1 MPEGAGEAGVETAVS
16 LLRDHDRLV
25 AFTGAGVSTESG
37 IPDFR
42 GPAGLW
48 ESFDPAELSIQA
60 LREDPERYWEHR
72 SAFEKAVDWSTVSPN
87 PAHDALARLEAVG
100 RLECI
105 ITQNVD
111 GLHQAAGAETVLEL
125 HGTRRKAHCIT
136 CREATSVSIL
146 EEQLATGDGPPRCE
160 SCGGLLKYATVA
172 FGERLPETTLRR
184 ARREAAAS
192 DGMIVIGSSLTVEPA
207 ASLPVTAVETG
218 GKLVIVNLQPT
229 DLDSMADVII
239 REPAGEAVPKVVDRL
254 LA

>member
-1 MPEGAGEAGVETAVS
+1 MAEEARQASIEQAAS
-16 LLRDHDRLV
+16 MLRNLDRLV

-42 GPAGLW
+42 GPEGLW

-60 LREDPERYWEHR
+60 LREDPEQYWEHR
-72 SAFEKAVDWSTVSPN
+72 SAFESAVDWSRVSPN
-87 PAHDALARLEAVG
+87 PAHAALAKLEAAG
-100 RLECI
+100 RLECV

-125 HGTRRKAHCIT
+125 HGTKRKAHCIA
-136 CREATSVSIL
+136 CRQSTSVSNL
-146 EEQLATGDGPPRCE
+146 EDQLATLDGPPRCE

-207 ASLPVTAVETG
+207 ASLPRTAVETG

-229 DLDSMADVII
+229 DLDTLAGVII
-239 REPAGEAVPKVVDRL
+239 REPAGEVVPGIVDRL